1 MDPVSLLL
9 LMLLFVVDSM
19 DEEEEVGMGLIGVK
33 GENEYDKSTI
43 VGTVGAVDNDEI
55 VVASVILA

>member
-1 MDPVSLLL
+1 MD
-9 LMLLFVVDSM
+9 D
-19 DEEEEVGMGLIGVK
+19 EEEVGMGLIGVK
-33 GENEYDKSTI
+33 GENEYDESTI